1 MASRPSML
9 VTGVLA
15 ASLFLPFFVPT
26 DADARSSRRRN
37 YSAEW
42 EGERR
47 QEEAH
52 DRRME
57 RQKSYQKHREKQ
69 LETWMEGVGG
79 RGRRAGGGGSSANQ
93 GQSCM
98 YGVNGEVIHRPAGA
112 VCKGD
117 APAPAAQAQAQG
129 AAAAPVKKQT
139 KGRCVYG
146 KSGKLL
152 WAEPGAEC

>member
-9 VTGVLA
+9 AAGVLA
-15 ASLFLPFFVPT
+15 ASLLVPFFVPE

-42 EGERR
+42 ESERR
-47 QEEAH
+47 EEERH
-52 DRRME
+52 ERRME

-79 RGRRAGGGGSSANQ
+79 RGRRAGGGGGSSANE
-93 GQSCM
+93 GKSCM

-117 APAPAAQAQAQG
+117 APAPAAQAQG
-129 AAAAPVKKQT
+129 TAAAAPVKKQT

-152 WAEPGAEC
+152 WSEPGAEC